1 MMNLLYHLN
10 KSTRMKSA
18 PKPRVLR
25 AKARSRLQRGIVMPL
40 AAISL
45 LSLLGIAALA
55 IDVGYLFVVRNE
67 LQNAADSA
75 ALAGAGALVP
85 YTGTP
90 ATPNWAN
97 AEALA
102 NNAISLNRAVN
113 ADLVN
118 GQVATGYWDITGNR
132 TELNPEPLDANDLT
146 AVMVTIQRAAGNNG
160 GPVNAFFA
168 QVLGINTFNVP
179 ARGVAV
185 RSSPGNTEES
195 LMPIAIAKC
204 MYDNYWD
211 PITNTP
217 KTNETFTIGSTY
229 HYPGCGDEGIAG
241 QWTSFTTN
249 NNDVR
254 TMRTLID
261 EATGKIINP
270 NPTEIGIGDNIWIQP
285 GTENTLYDNKNQASI
300 NACSAAG
307 DRSCEYALIPVICP
321 NQPNCDNL
329 LDSIHRES
337 PVVGFACIHILGA
350 VGGSTKAITIQMVAM
365 GSVSQCEMSDSG
377 GVGPSFGVFQP
388 PKLVN
393 YGNNNL
399 LRW

>member
-1 MMNLLYHLN
+1 
-10 KSTRMKSA
+10 
-18 PKPRVLR
+18 
-25 AKARSRLQRGIVMPL
+25 MPL

-67 LQNAADSA
+67 LQNAADAA
-75 ALAGAGALVP
+75 ALAGAHNLVP

-132 TELNPEPLDANDLT
+132 TELNPEPLDANDLP

-185 RSSPGNTEES
+185 RSSPSKFG
-195 LMPIAIAKC
+195 PAVVFPVAISTC
-204 MYDNYWD
+204 MYENYWD
-211 PITNTP
+211 VATDSP
-217 KTNETFTIGSTY
+217 KTATSTSPAVLGPEQTLPQVVGQPYKFMIGSDY
-229 HYPGCGDEGIAG
+229 HTPSCDSG
-241 QWTSFTTN
+241 QWTSLNLNTQNVPTI
-249 NNDVR
+249 R
-254 TMRTLID
+254 GLIANGNPD
-261 EATGKIINP
+261 PLGIN
-270 NPTEIGIGDNIWIQP
+270 DNIWIQS
-285 GTENTLYDNKNQASI
+285 GTENTLYTSVNN
-300 NACSAAG
+300 CSASG
-307 DRSCEYALIPVICP
+307 DKSCEYVLV
-321 NQPNCDNL
+321 
-329 LDSIHRES
+329 S
-337 PVVGFACIHILGA
+337 VVEGDLNPGTQQQIMAFACIHIDLA
-350 VGGSTKAITIQMVAM
+350 IGGSKKYIQAEMVAT
-365 GSVSQCEMSDSG
+365 GSNSNCIFPNSSGVSGLDY
-377 GVGPSFGVFQP
+377 GVLQP

>member
-1 MMNLLYHLN
+1 MNLLYRLKKLN
-10 KSTRMKSA
+10 SMKSA
-18 PKPRVLR
+18 PELRVFR
-25 AKARSRLQRGIVMPL
+25 KKAQSIQQRGIIMPL

-45 LSLLGIAALA
+45 LSMLGIAALA

-132 TELNPEPLDANDLT
+132 TELNPEPLDANDRP
-146 AVMVTIQRAAGNNG
+146 AVMVTIQRSAGNNG

-185 RSSPGNTEES
+185 RSSPSKFGPGV
-195 LMPIAIAKC
+195 LFPVAISTC
-204 MYDNYWD
+204 MYQNYWD
-211 PITNTP
+211 SDTNSP
-217 KTNETFTIGSTY
+217 KTATSTAPLGGDQTLPQIVGQPYKFIMVSDY
-229 HYPGCGDEGIAG
+229 HAGPCDSG
-241 QWTSFTTN
+241 QWTSLNQDENNVPYIRGLITN
-249 NNDVR
+249 
-254 TMRTLID
+254 
-261 EATGKIINP
+261 GNP
-270 NPTEIGIGDNIWIQP
+270 IPLGIGDNIWIQP
-285 GTENTLYDNKNQASI
+285 GTKATLYDPVDN
-300 NACSAAG
+300 CSGLNG
-307 DRSCEYALIPVICP
+307 DKTCEYVVI
-321 NQPNCDNL
+321 
-329 LDSIHRES
+329 S
-337 PVVGFACIHILGA
+337 VVDDIETHANNPIVAFACIHIDLA
-350 VGGSTKAITIQMVAM
+350 VKGGSKIKKYIQAEMEAM
-365 GSVSQCEMSDSG
+365 GNPKCIFPNSSGVSGLDY
-377 GVGPSFGVFQP
+377 GVLQP
-388 PKLVN
+388 PRLVN

>member
-10 KSTRMKSA
+10 KSTRMKSV

-25 AKARSRLQRGIVMPL
+25 AKARSWLQRGIVMPL

-102 NNAISLNRAVN
+102 NNTISLNRAVN

-118 GQVATGYWDITGNR
+118 GQVATGYWDITGNS
-132 TELNPEPLDANDLT
+132 TELNNGSPVANDLP

-185 RSSPGNTEES
+185 ISSPGKFDPGV
-195 LMPIAIAKC
+195 LFPVAISTC
-204 MYDNYWD
+204 MYQNYWD
-211 PITNTP
+211 SDTKSPRTAT
-217 KTNETFTIGSTY
+217 STAPLGGDQTLPQVVGQPYKFIMVSDY
-229 HYPGCGDEGIAG
+229 HAGPCDSG
-241 QWTSFTTN
+241 QWTSLNQDENNVPYIRGLITN
-249 NNDVR
+249 GNPE
-254 TMRTLID
+254 LL
-261 EATGKIINP
+261 GIN
-270 NPTEIGIGDNIWIQP
+270 DNIWIQP
-285 GTENTLYDNKNQASI
+285 GTKTTLYSSVND
-300 NACSAAG
+300 CSASG
-307 DRSCEYALIPVICP
+307 NKSCEYVVISVV
-321 NQPNCDNL
+321 DN
-329 LDSIHRES
+329 IATHAHN
-337 PVVGFACIHILGA
+337 PIAAFACIHIDLA
-350 VGGSTKAITIQMVAM
+350 VGGSKKYIQAEMVAM
-365 GSVSQCEMSDSG
+365 GNPNCIFSNLS
-377 GVGPSFGVFQP
+377 GVGPAYGVLQP
-388 PKLVN
+388 PRLTN
-393 YGNNNL
+393 WGENL
-399 LRW
+399 